1 VRSWLKEARPLRV
14 PKRSRATDEQSTLI
28 GKWFESYDEAWSYF
42 LERET
47 PLEDFWSA
55 LPEPDGSILAGW
67 LIEPPPHVKDAVREL
82 LVRLGKVGRV
92 AAVPRHFLH
101 IWIHGVAHD
110 PSAERVSEL
119 VDTAREVWAE
129 QRSCE
134 IALRHA
140 NCFHDA
146 AVVEAHTNGVPRLL
160 AALNPDA
167 DLRVALPHMTV
178 GYLRS
183 PSAASM
189 RDVLADFR
197 AKEFG
202 SFHAA
207 NVRLCLI
214 PIARSTFMRP
224 WKVAATHPLLSA

>member
-1 VRSWLKEARPLRV
+1 
-14 PKRSRATDEQSTLI
+14 LI

-42 LERET
+42 LARET

-55 LPEPDGSILAGW
+55 LPEREGSIFASW
-67 LIEPPPHVKDAVREL
+67 LIEPPPQIKNAVHDL
-82 LVRLGKVGRV
+82 LTRLGAVDGV
-92 AAVPRHFLH
+92 AAVPRHLLH
-101 IWIHGVAHD
+101 ISIHGVAHD
-110 PSAERVSEL
+110 PTPERLNDLRDAAGEI
-119 VDTAREVWAE
+119 WAG

-134 IALRHA
+134 IALRYA

-146 AVVEAHTNGVPRLL
+146 AVVEAHTDGVPRLL
-160 AALNPDA
+160 AALNPDV
-167 DLRVALPHMTV
+167 DLRIALPHMTV

-189 RDVLADFR
+189 REALESFR
-197 AKEFG
+197 REEFG
-202 SFHAA
+202 SFQAD

-224 WKVAATHPLLSA
+224 WKVAATHRLLTA

>member
-1 VRSWLKEARPLRV
+1 
-14 PKRSRATDEQSTLI
+14 LI
-28 GKWFESYDEAWSYF
+28 GTWFESYGEAWNYF
-42 LERET
+42 LTRET
-47 PLEDFWSA
+47 SLENFWSV
-55 LPEPDGSILAGW
+55 LPEPEGSILAGW
-67 LIEPPPHVKDAVREL
+67 LIEPPPQVKDAAHDL
-82 LVRLGKVGRV
+82 LARLGQVEGV
-92 AAVPRHFLH
+92 VAVPRHFLH

-110 PSAERVSEL
+110 PTADRISEL
-119 VDTAREVWAE
+119 VDGAREVWAG
-129 QRSCE
+129 QGSCE

-146 AVVEAHTNGVPRLL
+146 AIVEAHTDGVPRLL

-167 DLRVALPHMTV
+167 DLRVCLPHMTV

-189 RDVLADFR
+189 RDVLTDFR
-197 AKEFG
+197 GKELG
-202 SFHAA
+202 SFQAD

-224 WKVAATHPLLSA
+224 WMVAATHSLSSA

>member
-1 VRSWLKEARPLRV
+1 M
-14 PKRSRATDEQSTLI
+14 I

-42 LERET
+42 LARET
-47 PLEDFWSA
+47 PLENFWSE
-55 LPEPDGSILAGW
+55 LPEAEGSILAGW
-67 LIEPPPHVKDAVREL
+67 LIEPPPQVKDAVGDL
-82 LVRLGKVGRV
+82 LARIGKVERV
-92 AAVPRHFLH
+92 AGVPPHFLH

-110 PSAERVSEL
+110 PTAERVSEL
-119 VDTAREVWAE
+119 VDEAREVCAG

-146 AVVEAHTNGVPRLL
+146 AVVEAHTDGVPRLL

-183 PSAASM
+183 PSVTSM
-189 RDVLADFR
+189 LDVLEDFR
-197 AKEFG
+197 GEEFG
-202 SFHAA
+202 SFHAD

-224 WKVAATHPLLSA
+224 WKVAATHPLSSA

>member
-1 VRSWLKEARPLRV
+1 M
-14 PKRSRATDEQSTLI
+14 I
-28 GKWFESYDEAWSYF
+28 GKWFESYDEAWNYF
-42 LERET
+42 LERGT
-47 PLEDFWSA
+47 PLDDFWSA
-55 LPEPDGSILAGW
+55 LPEADGSILVGW
-67 LIEPPPHVKDAVREL
+67 LIEPPPQVKDAVRDL
-82 LVRLGKVGRV
+82 LARLGKVERV
-92 AAVPRHFLH
+92 AVVPPHFLH

-110 PSAERVSEL
+110 PTAGRIKEL
-119 VDTAREVWAE
+119 VDEAREVWAG
-129 QRSCE
+129 QGSCE

-146 AVVEAHTNGVPRLL
+146 AVVEAHTDGVPRLL

-189 RDVLADFR
+189 RDVLEDFR
-197 AKEFG
+197 GKEFG

-224 WKVAATHPLLSA
+224 WKVAATHPLSSA

>member
-1 VRSWLKEARPLRV
+1 VRSLLRGCPV
-14 PKRSRATDEQSTLI
+14 RAPKRARAADEQSALI
-28 GKWFESYDEAWSYF
+28 GRWFESYDEAWSYF
-42 LERET
+42 VARET
-47 PLEDFWSA
+47 PLEDFWSV

-67 LIEPPPHVKDAVREL
+67 LIEPPLQVKDAVRDL
-82 LVRLGKVGRV
+82 LARLGRVDHV

-110 PSAERVSEL
+110 PTPDRVSKL
-119 VDTAREVWAE
+119 VDAAREIWAE

-146 AVVEAHTNGVPRLL
+146 AVVEAHTDGVPRLL

-167 DLRVALPHMTV
+167 DLRILLPHMTV

-189 RDVLADFR
+189 REALVDFR
-197 AKEFG
+197 GEEFG
-202 SFHAA
+202 SFHAD

-224 WKVAATHPLLSA
+224 WKVAATHPLLTA

>member
-1 VRSWLKEARPLRV
+1 MRSSLPLRA
-14 PKRSRATDEQSTLI
+14 PKRARATDEQSALI

-42 LERET
+42 LARET
-47 PLEDFWSA
+47 PLEDFWSV

-67 LIEPPPHVKDAVREL
+67 LIEPPHRVKDAVRDL
-82 LVRLGKVGRV
+82 LARLGRVEGV
-92 AAVPRHFLH
+92 AAVPSHFLH

-110 PSAERVSEL
+110 PGADRITEL
-119 VDTAREVWAE
+119 VDAARETWAE
-129 QRSCE
+129 QDSFE

-146 AVVEAHTNGVPRLL
+146 AVVEAHTDGVPRLL

-183 PSAASM
+183 PAAASM
-189 RDVLADFR
+189 RDVLEDFR
-197 AKEFG
+197 GKEFA
-202 SFHAA
+202 SFHADS
-207 NVRLCLI
+207 VRLCLI

-224 WKVAATHPLLSA
+224 WKVAATHPLSNA

>member
-1 VRSWLKEARPLRV
+1 MEN
-14 PKRSRATDEQSTLI
+14 
-28 GKWFESYDEAWSYF
+28 
-42 LERET
+42 
-47 PLEDFWSA
+47 FWSV
-55 LPEPDGSILAGW
+55 LPEHEGSILAGW
-67 LIEPPPHVKDAVREL
+67 VIEPPPQVKDAVQDL
-82 LVRLGKVGRV
+82 LGRLGQVEGV
-92 AAVPRHFLH
+92 VAVPRHFLH

-110 PSAERVSEL
+110 PTADRISEL
-119 VDTAREVWAE
+119 VDEARGVWAG
-129 QRSCE
+129 QGSCE

-146 AVVEAHTNGVPRLL
+146 AVVEAHTDGVPRLL

-189 RDVLADFR
+189 RDVLTDFR
-197 AKEFG
+197 GKEFG
-202 SFHAA
+202 SFQAD

-224 WKVAATHPLLSA
+224 WMVAVTHSLSSA

>member
-1 VRSWLKEARPLRV
+1 
-14 PKRSRATDEQSTLI
+14 LI
-28 GKWFESYDEAWSYF
+28 GRWFESYEEAWCCF
-42 LERET
+42 LARET
-47 PLEDFWSA
+47 PLEDFWSV

-67 LIEPPPHVKDAVREL
+67 LIEPPPHVKDAVRDL
-82 LVRLGKVGRV
+82 LKRLGALDRV

-110 PSAERVSEL
+110 PIGDRVSEL
-119 VDTAREVWAE
+119 VDAAGEVWAD

-134 IALRHA
+134 IALRYA

-146 AVVEAHTNGVPRLL
+146 AVVEAHTDGVSRLL
-160 AALNPDA
+160 AALNPGA

-183 PSAASM
+183 PTAASV
-189 RDVLADFR
+189 REVLEDFR
-197 AKEFG
+197 GKEFG
-202 SFHAA
+202 SFRAD

-214 PIARSTFMRP
+214 PIARSTFMHP
-224 WKVAATHPLLSA
+224 WNVAAKHRLSDG

>member
-1 VRSWLKEARPLRV
+1 M
-14 PKRSRATDEQSTLI
+14 I

-42 LERET
+42 LAREA
-47 PLEDFWSA
+47 PLEDFWSV
-55 LPEPDGSILAGW
+55 LPEPEGSILAGW
-67 LIEPPPHVKDAVREL
+67 LVEPPPQVKDAVRDL
-82 LVRLGKVGRV
+82 LARLEKVDRV
-92 AAVPRHFLH
+92 AAVPPHYLH

-110 PSAERVSEL
+110 PTADRMSEL
-119 VDTAREVWAE
+119 VDEAREIWAE
-129 QRSCE
+129 QGSCE

-146 AVVEAHTNGVPRLL
+146 AVVEAHTDGVPRLL

-189 RDVLADFR
+189 RDVLEDFR
-197 AKEFG
+197 GEEFG
-202 SFHAA
+202 SFHAD
-207 NVRLCLI
+207 NVQLCLI
-214 PIARSTFMRP
+214 PFARSTFMRP
-224 WKVAATHPLLSA
+224 WEVATTLPLLTA